1 MFYGLKNNVIMEL
14 DQDMIIDNSNKVF
27 DYLENSSSF

>member
-1 MFYGLKNNVIMEL
+1 MEL

-27 DYLENSSSF
+27 DYLENCSSF